1 MYNSLVLINL
11 NQLALVKITM
21 CFYLS
26 SCPTAECQKARPFT
40 TPQPITT
47 ARPTQTLSNTTLPT
61 GASEVTDAPFSPR
74 PPVTTAVTPAVPPI
88 HEQICIES
96 TILPKYQSAL
106 GQSYCEFTCLKKK
119 MDFCNLFLCTCITKF
134 DKQFGDIIDNY

>member
-1 MYNSLVLINL
+1 MYNSPVSINL
-11 NQLALVKITM
+11 NQLAIEKITM

-26 SCPTAECQKARPFT
+26 SCPTVDCQKARPFT
-40 TPQPITT
+40 TALAPTT
-47 ARPTQTLSNTTLPT
+47 ARPTQTLSNTT

-74 PPVTTAVTPAVPPI
+74 PSVTTAATPAFPPI

-96 TILPKYQSAL
+96 TILPKYHSAL
-106 GQSYCEFTCLKKK
+106 GQSYCEFTCLNKK

-134 DKQFGDIIDNY
+134 DRKFEDILDN